1 MVKRVKITGEVKG
14 YLIHEAGNGD
24 YTLCKILKEYGS
36 DSNSKEECQKDL
48 VALLS
53 GSITEKEILKQ
64 KQVMRRKE

>member
-1 MVKRVKITGEVKG
+1 MKIIGEVKA
-14 YLIHEAGNGD
+14 YLIHKDGCGN

-36 DSNSKEECQKDL
+36 DSNSEEECQKDL

-53 GSITEKEILKQ
+53 GTITEKEILKQ